1 VAKDKKNR
9 KLEIEKGNVKMSIK
23 KSLQSK
29 KPGSAIALALL
40 AVVILCVM
48 GAGLLSL
55 GLHGRILATRTAAE
69 ITARCAA
76 DAGLTKAVFEMNE
89 KMKVRPWDDNTLPQE
104 TDAILA
110 NSDATFTY
118 TITSSPDYIYTVNVT
133 GRAGR
138 ETKNISCTLT
148 LVGLFR
154 NAVYAQNSLVLEN
167 AFLIDA
173 YSSEQGPYGGV
184 NALQPTTVATG
195 DPNAVAMG
203 SGTVYGE
210 FLVDYGRELPAMS
223 PPTEPPFDVSKGEID
238 LDANSVPLV
247 LGPDDS
253 GQYDSIT
260 LLEGGK
266 LIIDGDVT
274 LYVPEDIRM
283 KQFSELEVL
292 PDSSLTLYLGGNFTA
307 RNTCTVNALTQEPK
321 RCQVFGV
328 GEEAQSFVFEQS
340 AVFYGTIYAPNADII
355 LNNAAELYG
364 AIIANNTEIANSAE
378 LHFDATLLKTSVNE
392 IGAEFIVQHWQEE

>member
-1 VAKDKKNR
+1 
-9 KLEIEKGNVKMSIK
+9 MSINK
-23 KSLQSK
+23 LLQSK

-40 AVVILCVM
+40 VVIILCVM
-48 GAGLLSL
+48 GTGLLSL
-55 GLHGRILATRTAAE
+55 GLHGRLFAVRTASE
-69 ITARCAA
+69 ISARCAA
-76 DAGLTKAVFEMNE
+76 DAGLAKALFEMNE
-89 KMKVRPWDDNTLPQE
+89 KMKVKPWNDNTLPQE
-104 TDAILA
+104 TDATLA
-110 NSDATFTY
+110 PSDATFTY
-118 TITSSPDYIYTVNVT
+118 TITSNPDYIYDVDVT
-133 GRAGR
+133 GMAGR
-138 ETKNISCTLT
+138 EIKNISCTLT

-154 NAVYAQNSLVLEN
+154 NAVYAQNSIVLEN
-167 AFLIDA
+167 AYLIDA

-184 NALQPTTVATG
+184 NALQPTTVATS

-210 FLVDYGRELPAMS
+210 FLVDYGRELPAIS

-247 LGPDDS
+247 LGPADS

-266 LIIDGDVT
+266 LIIDGEVT

-283 KQFSELEVL
+283 KQYSELEIL
-292 PDSSLTLYLGGNFTA
+292 PDSYLTLYLGGNFTA
-307 RNTCTVNALTQEPK
+307 RNTCAVNALTQEPK

-328 GEEAQSFVFEQS
+328 GEEGQQFLFEQS
-340 AVFYGTIYAPNADII
+340 AVFYGTIYAPNADIT

-364 AIIANNTEIANSAE
+364 AIIANNSEIANSAE
-378 LHFDATLLKTSVNE
+378 LHFDATLLKASIDE
-392 IGAEFIVQHWQEE
+392 IGAEFIVQHWREE